1 MIMHTKTRRQFLATT
16 GALASTPY
24 FFSNVD
30 LFAQENKSKND
41 KLNVGNIGV
50 GGRGTAI
57 GRQSLSLGNPIACC
71 DVDKNRAAAFSKNAA
86 NDCDIHGDYREL
98 IDRDDIDVVTIGTPD
113 HWHVKIAIEAM
124 QAGKDV
130 YCEKPLTLTIEEGI
144 LIGKVV
150 KETGR
155 VFQVGT
161 QQRSE
166 YRGNFLN
173 AVAIC
178 HLGWIGDNLK
188 ALSSVGNAKKGGPF
202 TPSTPP
208 AHLDWNAWLG
218 PAPETPYI
226 TERTHYQF
234 RWWLEYS
241 GGQVTD
247 WGVHH
252 TDIAMWALGLQNT
265 GPTTIQGKG
274 VFDARENCYNVAHS
288 FDAMMTFKNGST
300 INLTS
305 GRNELL
311 LEGSQG
317 KIRVNRG
324 GLTGQIVDQIKA
336 DKAMQ
341 EQLAAKVQE
350 IYRGPVTPHM
360 VNFFNCVKNRK
371 LPISDV
377 FTHHRSVSVCHL
389 ANIAML
395 LDRKL
400 TWNPDQQDFV
410 GDQEASAMIS
420 RKKRAGFEI

>member
-1 MIMHTKTRRQFLATT
+1 MNNKNRRQFLATS
-16 GALASTPY
+16 GVLATTPY
-24 FFSNVD
+24 FFTNVD
-30 LFAQENKSKND
+30 LFAQENNSKND

-57 GRQSLSLGNPIACC
+57 ARQSLKLGNPIACC
-71 DVDKNRAAAFSKNAA
+71 DVDKNRAAAFSKNSGNNCA
-86 NDCDIHGDYREL
+86 IYHDYREL
-98 IDRDDIDVVTIGTPD
+98 LDRDDIDVVTIGTPD
-113 HWHVKIAIEAM
+113 HWHVKIALEALR
-124 QAGKDV
+124 AGKDV

-144 LIGKVV
+144 LVGKVV
-150 KETGR
+150 KETGK

-166 YRGNFLN
+166 YGGHFLN

-178 HLGWIGDNLK
+178 QLGWIGDDLN
-188 ALSSVGNAKKGGPF
+188 ALSSVGTARKGGPF
-202 TPSTPP
+202 TPSKSPD
-208 AHLDWNAWLG
+208 HLDWNMWLG

-265 GPTTIQGKG
+265 GPTTIEGTG
-274 VFDARENCYNVAHS
+274 AFDKRENCYNVAHT
-288 FDAMMTFKNGST
+288 FDTLMTFKNGST

-305 GRNELL
+305 GKNELIL
-311 LEGSQG
+311 SGSKG

-324 GLTGQIVDQIKA
+324 GITGQIVDQIK
-336 DKAMQ
+336 DNKQMQ
-341 EQLAAKVQE
+341 EILAAKVQE

-360 VNFFNCVKNRK
+360 VNFFNCVKSRK

-389 ANIAML
+389 ANISML
-395 LDRKL
+395 LNRKL
-400 TWNPDQQDFV
+400 TWDPNKQDFV
-410 GDQEASAMIS
+410 GDQEASKMIS
-420 RKKRAGFEI
+420 REKRTGFEI